1 LQGEFAEQVIRVIK
15 SIPRGKVA
23 TYGQIAALAGNP
35 RGARQVV
42 RFLKTYSRKENLP
55 WHRVIN
61 ARGRIS
67 LPAGEGRELQAAML
81 RREKITVTDDE
92 KVDLRKFLWRPFD

>member
-1 LQGEFAEQVIRVIK
+1 MKDPFTKRVIEVLGR
-15 SIPRGKVA
+15 IPHGRVA

-35 RGARQVV
+35 RAARQVV
-42 RFLKTYSRKENLP
+42 RILHSCSRSHNLP

-67 LPAGEGRELQAAML
+67 LAPGDGFELQRAML
-81 RREKITVTDDE
+81 SDE
-92 KVDLRKFLWRPFD
+92 GVVFGIGDRIDLNRYGWDGM